1 MHLITFDLYDGSMW
15 KYIITYIYIYIYMCI
30 ILYVIFHL
38 VYCTLYTTYLL
49 AVVGAV
55 LLHARDVQTNV
66 LITRGDKLWFVHM
79 FW

>member
-1 MHLITFDLYDGSMW
+1 MMVVCENILY
-15 KYIITYIYIYIYMCI
+15 IIYIYICI
-30 ILYVIFHL
+30 ILYVRFHI
-38 VYCTLYTTYLL
+38 VYCTLYYTTYLL

-66 LITRGDKLWFVHM
+66 LITCGDKLWFVHM